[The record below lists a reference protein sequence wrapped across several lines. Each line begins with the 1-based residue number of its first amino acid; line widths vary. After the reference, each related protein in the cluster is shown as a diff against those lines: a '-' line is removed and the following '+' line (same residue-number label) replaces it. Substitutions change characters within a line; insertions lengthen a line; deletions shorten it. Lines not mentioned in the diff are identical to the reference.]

1 MTQETEAN
9 LRERRLVR
17 GGKVDQLLDIRIA
30 LADEVIIAT
39 EAIIGAKPNDMK
51 RLGGKVQ
58 GLHVS
63 IGHIDEALRGIT

>member
-1 MTQETEAN
+1 VTTDVEQN

-17 GGKVDQLLDIRIA
+17 GGKVDTLLDVRIA

-39 EAIIGAKPNDMK
+39 ESLIGTKPNDMK

-58 GLHVS
+58 GLHVAL
-63 IGHIDEALRGIT
+63 GHIDEALRAA

>member
-1 MTQETEAN
+1 MTQETEQN

-17 GGKVDQLLDIRIA
+17 GGKVDALLDVRIM

-39 EAIIGAKPNDMK
+39 ESLIGTKPNDMK

-58 GLHVS
+58 GLHVA
-63 IGHIDEALRGIT
+63 IGHIDDALRAA